1 MATQNGHQ
9 ALYRKWRPTTFSDVV
24 GQDHITSV
32 LKYQVSQGKTNH
44 AYLFCGSRGTGKTT
58 CAKILAK
65 AVNCPNSK
73 NGEPCNECEICRRI
87 DSGMSME
94 VLEMDAA
101 SNTGVDYIRDI
112 REEVVFSPS
121 EVGTRVYI
129 IDEVHMLTESAFN
142 ALLKTLEEPPQKVI
156 FILATTE
163 IQKIP
168 ATILSRCQRFDF
180 RRIPAN
186 TISSRLVKISEQE
199 GIEITESAAHLIA
212 KLAQGGMRDA
222 ISMLELCSGE
232 GDKITEERIS
242 EATGII
248 GRESIIRTVKAV
260 LSGNYGEIF
269 GMISSVYSNSYD
281 ISSFISEIMQF
292 YRDVAIYKTL
302 ASKTGEISREIL
314 DLSDAE
320 LAEVAAIAEKVRHET
335 VIYHIKLLE
344 EAFLSMSRGT
354 DKRISAEM
362 TLMRMCSGDVLGTSN
377 EALAERISSL
387 EARFTEG
394 GIFSA
399 PRPTFDSNREAP
411 KPKAIISDSTPKP
424 VKEEKEEAKPS
435 ENAEIPIAIISDD
448 ELPPWDEA
456 DTQPKEEAPVSV
468 KKPET
473 AEKEEIAVKKPASA
487 AEVDTDAAETS
498 DGPEWSEFPDWI
510 EVVSQYDKIDRSI
523 APFLRLASADTD
535 GKTLRIKVSDSF
547 SKMMLENAKVEDFI
561 MRFSASRGFMF
572 EKVVI
577 EVSAVKE
584 DQVSMFDGLI

>member
-1 MATQNGHQ
+1 MAAQGGHQ

-32 LKYQVSQGKTNH
+32 LRYQVANDKTSH

-87 DSGMSME
+87 DGGMSME

-180 RRIPAN
+180 RRIPAQ
-186 TISSRLVKISEQE
+186 TISDRLMKISSQE
-199 GIEITESAAHLIA
+199 NIEITDGAAHLIA
-212 KLAQGGMRDA
+212 KLALGGMRDA

-232 GDKITEERIS
+232 GDRITEERVS
-242 EATGII
+242 AATGII
-248 GRESIIRTVKAV
+248 GRESIIKTVKAI

-269 GMISSVYSNSYD
+269 ATISSVYSNSYD
-281 ISSFISEIMQF
+281 IASFISEIMQF
-292 YRDVAIYKTL
+292 YRDIAIYKTL
-302 ASKTGEISREIL
+302 ATKNGEISRDIL

-320 LAEVAAIAEKVRHET
+320 LSDIIEISQKVRRET
-335 VIYHIKLLE
+335 VIYHIKMLE
-344 EAFLSMSRGT
+344 DAFLSMSRGT
-354 DKRISAEM
+354 DKRICAEM
-362 TLMRMCSGDVLGTSN
+362 TLMRMCSGNTWDSSP

-387 EARFTEG
+387 EVRFTEG
-394 GIFSA
+394 GIFPA
-399 PRPTFDSNREAP
+399 PRPTFSETNEIKSVPAAEAPARQEIKAETKVEPVDVTVKAEEKVPEPMTEVKIKEAP
-411 KPKAIISDSTPKP
+411 KASPMPA
-424 VKEEKEEAKPS
+424 A
-435 ENAEIPIAIISDD
+435 
-448 ELPPWDEA
+448 
-456 DTQPKEEAPVSV
+456 
-468 KKPET
+468 
-473 AEKEEIAVKKPASA
+473 KPASA
-487 AEVDTDAAETS
+487 ENS
-498 DGPEWSEFPDWI
+498 DGPEWTEFSDWI

-523 APFLRLASADTD
+523 SPFLRLASADTD
-535 GKTLRIKVSDSF
+535 GSTLRIKVSDSF
-547 SKMMLENAKVEDFI
+547 SKMMLENAKIDDFI

-572 EKVVI
+572 SQIII
-577 EVSAVKE
+577 EVSEAKE
-584 DQVSMFDGLI
+584 DQVSMFDGLL

>member
-1 MATQNGHQ
+1 MAAQGGHQ

-32 LKYQVSQGKTNH
+32 LKYQVANNKTSH

-73 NGEPCNECEICRRI
+73 NGEPCNECEICKRI
-87 DSGMSME
+87 DGGMSME

-180 RRIPAN
+180 RRIPVQ
-186 TISSRLVKISEQE
+186 TISDRLLRISSEE
-199 GIEITESAAHLIA
+199 NIEISESAAHLIA
-212 KLAQGGMRDA
+212 KLSLGGMRDA

-232 GDKITEERIS
+232 GDKVTEEKIS

-248 GRESIIRTVKAV
+248 GRESIIKTVKAI

-269 GMISSVYSNSYD
+269 GLISAVYSNSYD

-292 YRDVAIYKTL
+292 YRDVAVYKTM
-302 ASKTGEISREIL
+302 ATKNGKISRDIL

-320 LAEVAAIAEKVRHET
+320 LSDVSEIAEKVRRET

-354 DKRISAEM
+354 DKRICAEM
-362 TLMRMCSGDVLGTSN
+362 TLMRMCSGNTWDTSS

-394 GIFSA
+394 GVFPA
-399 PRPTFDSNREAP
+399 PRPVFSETKEINSSPAP
-411 KPKAIISDSTPKP
+411 VHTEVSETKPEPKVEITP
-424 VKEEKEEAKPS
+424 VS
-435 ENAEIPIAIISDD
+435 ENV
-448 ELPPWDEA
+448 
-456 DTQPKEEAPVSV
+456 EE
-468 KKPET
+468 KKPEPEAQNT
-473 AEKEEIAVKKPASA
+473 EKAEKTEKVEIKEAPQSTPAPAKRVES
-487 AEVDTDAAETS
+487 VQS
-498 DGPEWSEFPDWI
+498 GDGLEWTEFADWI

-535 GKTLRIKVSDSF
+535 GNTLRIRVSDSF
-547 SKMMLENAKVEDFI
+547 SKMMLENAKVDDFI

-572 EKVVI
+572 SKIVI
-577 EVSAVKE
+577 EVSEVKD
-584 DQVSMFDGLI
+584 DQLSMFDGLL

>member
-32 LKYQVSQGKTNH
+32 LKYQVSLGKTNH

-142 ALLKTLEEPPQKVI
+142 ALLKTLEEPPHKVI

-180 RRIPAN
+180 RRIPAK
-186 TISSRLVKISEQE
+186 TISARLMKIASEE
-199 GIEITESAAHLIA
+199 GIEITESASHLIA

-302 ASKTGEISREIL
+302 ASRTGEISREIL
-314 DLSDAE
+314 DLSDEE
-320 LAEVAAIAEKVRHET
+320 LSEVASVAEKVRHET

-362 TLMRMCSGDVLGTSN
+362 TLMRMCSGDVLGSSN

-387 EARFTEG
+387 EARFAEG
-394 GIFSA
+394 GIFPA
-399 PRPTFDSNREAP
+399 PRPSFENTSE
-411 KPKAIISDSTPKP
+411 KPKVSISESRNEPIK
-424 VKEEKEEAKPS
+424 KEEALDKTEEEPKNTS
-435 ENAEIPIAIISDD
+435 ED

-456 DTQPKEEAPVSV
+456 DDMQQKEEISVSDKPTV
-468 KKPET
+468 K
-473 AEKEEIAVKKPASA
+473 AEKEEISVKKPAVTASEA
-487 AEVDTDAAETS
+487 S
-498 DGPEWSEFPDWI
+498 DGPEWSEFSDWI
-510 EVVSQYDKIDRSI
+510 EVVAQYDKIDRSI

-572 EKVVI
+572 SEIVI
-577 EVSAVKE
+577 EVSAVRE

>member
-1 MATQNGHQ
+1 MAAQNGHQ

-32 LKYQVSQGKTNH
+32 LKYQVSLGKTNH

-65 AVNCPNSK
+65 AVNCPHAE
-73 NGEPCNECEICRRI
+73 NGEPCNKCEICRRI

-180 RRIPAN
+180 RRIPAQ
-186 TISSRLVKISEQE
+186 TISARLMKISAEE

-260 LSGNYGEIF
+260 LSGNYREIF
-269 GMISSVYSNSYD
+269 GIISSVYSNSYD

-302 ASKTGEISREIL
+302 ASKNGEISRDIL

-320 LAEVAAIAEKVRHET
+320 LSEVATIASKVRHET

-362 TLMRMCSGDVLGTSN
+362 TLMRMCSGDVLSSSN

-387 EARFTEG
+387 EARFAEG
-394 GIFSA
+394 GIFPS
-399 PRPTFDSNREAP
+399 PRPSFEKAQE
-411 KPKAIISDSTPKP
+411 KPKVTVS
-424 VKEEKEEAKPS
+424 EKV
-435 ENAEIPIAIISDD
+435 NAPEIPIIKEAPAENIKEDVKTASDE
-448 ELPPWDEA
+448 ELPPWDEDEA
-456 DTQPKEEAPVSV
+456 TEVENTEIKEAPAPAEQIKPAKEEV
-468 KKPET
+468 KAKISTTEN
-473 AEKEEIAVKKPASA
+473 ADDSQ
-487 AEVDTDAAETS
+487 
-498 DGPEWSEFPDWI
+498 WSEFPDWI
-510 EVVSQYDKIDRSI
+510 EVASQYDKIDRSI
-523 APFLRLASADTD
+523 APFLRLASAETD

-547 SKMMLENAKVEDFI
+547 SKMMLENAKVGDFI

-572 EKVVI
+572 SEIVI
-577 EVSAVKE
+577 EVSAVRD

>member
-1 MATQNGHQ
+1 MAAQGGHQ

-32 LKYQVSQGKTNH
+32 LKYQVANDKTSH

-73 NGEPCNECEICRRI
+73 NGEPCNDCEICRRI
-87 DSGMSME
+87 DGGMSME

-129 IDEVHMLTESAFN
+129 IDEVHMLTENAFN

-180 RRIPAN
+180 RRIPAQ
-186 TISSRLVKISEQE
+186 TISDRLLKISSQE
-199 GIEITESAAHLIA
+199 NIEITEGAAHLIA
-212 KLAQGGMRDA
+212 KLALGGMRDA

-232 GDKITEERIS
+232 GNSVSEERVS
-242 EATGII
+242 AATGII
-248 GRESIIRTVKAV
+248 GRESIIKTVKAI

-269 GMISSVYSNSYD
+269 STISSVYSNSYD
-281 ISSFISEIMQF
+281 IASFISEIMQF
-292 YRDVAIYKTL
+292 YRDVAIYKTM
-302 ASKTGEISREIL
+302 ATKNGEIPKEIL

-320 LAEVAAIAEKVRHET
+320 LSDVIEISEKVRRET
-335 VIYHIKLLE
+335 VIYHIKMLE

-354 DKRISAEM
+354 DKRICAEM
-362 TLMRMCSGDVLGTSN
+362 TLMRMCSSN
-377 EALAERISSL
+377 TWDFSPEALAERISSL

-394 GIFSA
+394 GVFAA
-399 PRPTFDSNREAP
+399 PRPTFSETKEIKKEIKSEPAVEAP
-411 KPKAIISDSTPKP
+411 AREEIKTEPKAEPVDVTVKAEEKVPEPKTEVEIKETPKVSPAPAVKLAP
-424 VKEEKEEAKPS
+424 V
-435 ENAEIPIAIISDD
+435 ENA
-448 ELPPWDEA
+448 
-456 DTQPKEEAPVSV
+456 
-468 KKPET
+468 
-473 AEKEEIAVKKPASA
+473 
-487 AEVDTDAAETS
+487 
-498 DGPEWSEFPDWI
+498 DGPEWTEFTDWI

-535 GKTLRIKVSDSF
+535 GSTLRIKVSDGF
-547 SKMMLENAKVEDFI
+547 SKMMLENAKVDDFV

-572 EKVVI
+572 SQTVI
-577 EVSAVKE
+577 EVSEAKE
-584 DQVSMFDGLI
+584 DQVSMFDGLL

>member
-32 LKYQVSQGKTNH
+32 LKYQVSLGKTNH

-65 AVNCPNSK
+65 AVNCPNAK

-186 TISSRLVKISEQE
+186 TISSRLMKIASQE

-260 LSGNYGEIF
+260 LSGNYREIF
-269 GMISSVYSNSYD
+269 TIISSVYSNSYD
-281 ISSFISEIMQF
+281 ISSFVSEIMQF

-320 LAEVAAIAEKVRHET
+320 LSDIKAIAEKIRQET

-362 TLMRMCSGDVLGTSN
+362 TLMRMCSGDALGTSN

-394 GIFSA
+394 GIFPA
-399 PRPTFDSNREAP
+399 PRPTFDSGRENIQ
-411 KPKAIISDSTPKP
+411 PKAADNTPKP
-424 VKEEKEEAKPS
+424 VKQEVKPS
-435 ENAEIPIAIISDD
+435 ENTETPIALINDD
-448 ELPPWDEA
+448 ELPPWDTDE
-456 DTQPKEEAPVSV
+456 DE
-468 KKPET
+468 KP
-473 AEKEEIAVKKPASA
+473 KEEIAPVRPTALTEESSAKKPTPAHTIV
-487 AEVDTDAAETS
+487 AESS

-572 EKVVI
+572 ERVVV
-577 EVSAVKE
+577 EVAAVKE

>member
-1 MATQNGHQ
+1 MAAQGGHQ

-32 LKYQVSQGKTNH
+32 LRYQVANDKTSH

-87 DSGMSME
+87 DGGMSME

-180 RRIPAN
+180 RRIPAQ
-186 TISSRLVKISEQE
+186 TISDRLMKISSQE
-199 GIEITESAAHLIA
+199 NIEITDGAAHLIA
-212 KLAQGGMRDA
+212 KLALGGMRDA

-232 GDKITEERIS
+232 GDRITEERVS
-242 EATGII
+242 AATGII
-248 GRESIIRTVKAV
+248 GRESIIKTVKAI

-269 GMISSVYSNSYD
+269 ATISSVYSNSYD
-281 ISSFISEIMQF
+281 IASFISEIMQF
-292 YRDVAIYKTL
+292 YRDIAIYKTL
-302 ASKTGEISREIL
+302 ATKNGEISRDIL
-314 DLSDAE
+314 DLSDLELSDVAE
-320 LAEVAAIAEKVRHET
+320 ISEKVRRET
-335 VIYHIKLLE
+335 VIYHIKMLE

-354 DKRISAEM
+354 DKRICAEM
-362 TLMRMCSGDVLGTSN
+362 TLMRMCSGNTWDSSP

-394 GIFSA
+394 GIFPA
-399 PRPTFDSNREAP
+399 PRPTFSETNEIKSVPAAEAPARQEIKAETKVEPVDVTVKAEEKVPEPMTEVKIKEAP
-411 KPKAIISDSTPKP
+411 KASPMPA
-424 VKEEKEEAKPS
+424 A
-435 ENAEIPIAIISDD
+435 
-448 ELPPWDEA
+448 
-456 DTQPKEEAPVSV
+456 
-468 KKPET
+468 
-473 AEKEEIAVKKPASA
+473 KPASA
-487 AEVDTDAAETS
+487 ENS
-498 DGPEWSEFPDWI
+498 DGPEWTEFSDWI

-523 APFLRLASADTD
+523 SPFLRLASADTD
-535 GKTLRIKVSDSF
+535 GSTLRIKVSDSF
-547 SKMMLENAKVEDFI
+547 SKMMLENAKIDDFI

-572 EKVVI
+572 SQIII
-577 EVSAVKE
+577 EVSEAKE
-584 DQVSMFDGLI
+584 DQVSMFDGLL

>member
-1 MATQNGHQ
+1 MAAQGGHQ

-32 LKYQVSQGKTNH
+32 LKYQVANDKTSH

-73 NGEPCNECEICRRI
+73 NGEPCNECEICKRI
-87 DSGMSME
+87 DGGMSME

-129 IDEVHMLTESAFN
+129 IDEVHMLTENAFN

-180 RRIPAN
+180 RRIPAQ
-186 TISSRLVKISEQE
+186 TISDRLLKISGEE
-199 GIEITESAAHLIA
+199 NIEISEGAAHLIA
-212 KLAQGGMRDA
+212 KLSLGGMRDA

-232 GDKITEERIS
+232 GDKITEQKIS

-248 GRESIIRTVKAV
+248 GRESIIRTVKAI

-269 GMISSVYSNSYD
+269 GVISAVYSNSYD

-292 YRDVAIYKTL
+292 YRDVAVYKTM
-302 ASKTGEISREIL
+302 ATKDGKISRDIL

-320 LAEVAAIAEKVRHET
+320 LADVAEISEKVRRET
-335 VIYHIKLLE
+335 LIYHIKLLE

-354 DKRISAEM
+354 DKRICAEM
-362 TLMRMCSGDVLGTSN
+362 TLMRMCSGNTWDTSP
-377 EALAERISSL
+377 EALAEKISEL

-394 GIFSA
+394 GVFPA
-399 PRPTFDSNREAP
+399 PRPVFSET
-411 KPKAIISDSTPKP
+411 
-424 VKEEKEEAKPS
+424 KEIKSSP
-435 ENAEIPIAIISDD
+435 
-448 ELPPWDEA
+448 
-456 DTQPKEEAPVSV
+456 APVQTEIKENPEPKV
-468 KKPET
+468 EVAPAPEKTEEKKPEPEVQKT
-473 AEKEEIAVKKPASA
+473 EKVEMEESPRSAPEPEKKIRSA
-487 AEVDTDAAETS
+487 QS
-498 DGPEWSEFPDWI
+498 GDGLEWTEFTDWI

-523 APFLRLASADTD
+523 SPFLRLASADTD
-535 GKTLRIKVSDSF
+535 GNTLRIKVSDSF
-547 SKMMLENAKVEDFI
+547 SKMMLENAKVDDFI

-572 EKVVI
+572 SKIVI
-577 EVSAVKE
+577 EVSEAKD
-584 DQVSMFDGLI
+584 DQLSMFDGLL

>member
-9 ALYRKWRPTTFSDVV
+9 ALYRKWRPATFSDVV

-32 LKYQVSQGKTNH
+32 LKYQVSLSKTNH

-65 AVNCPNSK
+65 AVNCPNAK

-180 RRIPAN
+180 RRIPVK
-186 TISSRLVKISEQE
+186 TISERLMRIASQE
-199 GIEITESAAHLIA
+199 KIEITESASHLIA

-232 GDKITEERIS
+232 GGKITEERIS

-260 LSGNYGEIF
+260 LSGNYREIF
-269 GMISSVYSNSYD
+269 TIISSVYSNSYD
-281 ISSFISEIMQF
+281 ISSFIAEIMQF

-302 ASKTGEISREIL
+302 ASRTGEISREIL

-320 LAEVAAIAEKVRHET
+320 LSDIKAIAEKIRQET

-362 TLMRMCSGDVLGTSN
+362 TLMRMCSGDALGTSS

-394 GIFSA
+394 GIFPA
-399 PRPTFDSNREAP
+399 PRPTFESSSENSAP
-411 KPKAIISDSTPKP
+411 KVVAAESAVKP
-424 VKEEKEEAKPS
+424 ANKEVKPS
-435 ENAEIPIAIISDD
+435 ENSETPISIINDD
-448 ELPPWDEA
+448 ELPPWDV
-456 DTQPKEEAPVSV
+456 EEDVQTSVSAAPEKPTV
-468 KKPET
+468 K
-473 AEKEEIAVKKPASA
+473 AEKVVQSAKIPTPTPVPA
-487 AEVDTDAAETS
+487 AESS

-523 APFLRLASADTD
+523 APFLRLATADTD

-572 EKVVI
+572 ERAVV
-577 EVSAVKE
+577 EVATVKE

>member
-1 MATQNGHQ
+1 MSAQNSHQ

-24 GQDHITSV
+24 GQDHITGV
-32 LKYQVSQGKTNH
+32 LKYQVSLGKTSH

-65 AVNCPNSK
+65 AVNCPNALD
-73 NGEPCNECEICRRI
+73 GEPCNECEVCKRI
-87 DSGMSME
+87 DGGMSME

-180 RRIPAN
+180 RRIPAQ
-186 TISSRLVKISEQE
+186 TISDRLMKIAEAE
-199 GIEITESAAHLIA
+199 GITLTEGGAHLIA
-212 KLAQGGMRDA
+212 KLALGGMRDA

-232 GDKITEERIS
+232 GGEIS
-242 EATGII
+242 EDRVAKATGII
-248 GRESIIRTVKAV
+248 GRESIIKTVKAI
-260 LSGNYGEIF
+260 LSGRYGEIF
-269 GMISSVYSNSYD
+269 EIISSVYSNSYD
-281 ISSFISEIMQF
+281 IASFVAELMQF
-292 YRDVAIYKTL
+292 YRDVAVYKVLSQKNIAVT
-302 ASKTGEISREIL
+302 RDIL
-314 DLSDAE
+314 DLSDGE
-320 LAEVAAIAEKVRHET
+320 LSEVKAISEKIRYET

-362 TLMRMCSGDVLGTSN
+362 TLMRMCSGEALGTSN

-387 EARFTEG
+387 EARFAEG
-394 GIFSA
+394 GVFAS
-399 PRPTFDSNREAP
+399 PRPSFDAP
-411 KPKAIISDSTPKP
+411 TEKAS
-424 VKEEKEEAKPS
+424 
-435 ENAEIPIAIISDD
+435 
-448 ELPPWDEA
+448 
-456 DTQPKEEAPVSV
+456 
-468 KKPET
+468 
-473 AEKEEIAVKKPASA
+473 PASA
-487 AEVDTDAAETS
+487 QKSTPVPMPATQIAPQESIKPQVNVPEIKETPKAEATVNKEETVEKAPENS
-498 DGPEWSEFPDWI
+498 FEIEKEPTNGENTVEWSEFNDWI
-510 EVVSQYDKIDRSI
+510 EVVTQYDKIDRSI
-523 APFLRLASADTD
+523 SPFLRLASADTD

-547 SKMMLENAKVEDFI
+547 SKTMMENSKVDDFV
-561 MRFSASRGFMF
+561 MRFSASRGYMF
-572 EKVVI
+572 ERVSI
-577 EVSAVKE
+577 EVVSARQN
-584 DQVSMFDGLI
+584 QVSMFDEL